1 MSEREDYEQLADG
14 LDHEADR
21 MEEQSEKLG
30 DEIGT
35 VRDDWEHKRA
45 DPGVP
50 GAVPPSGDEPAA
62 ADADGSGPPETE
74 TDKD

>member
-1 MSEREDYEQLADG
+1 MSEREDYEQLADS
-14 LDHEADR
+14 LDHEAHH

-35 VRDDWEHKRA
+35 VREDWEHKRA

-50 GAVPPSGDEPAA
+50 GAAPPSDGERAPT
-62 ADADGSGPPETE
+62 DADGSGTPETE
-74 TDKD
+74 TDRD